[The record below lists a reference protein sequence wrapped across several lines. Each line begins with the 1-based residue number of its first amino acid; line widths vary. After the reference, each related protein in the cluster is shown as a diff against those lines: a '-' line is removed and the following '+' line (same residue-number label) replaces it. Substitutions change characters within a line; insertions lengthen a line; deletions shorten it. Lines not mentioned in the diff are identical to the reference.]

1 MTFFE
6 SFLAA
11 LIMLG
16 AAVLI
21 VGGVVGAIF
30 LLEWLCDVIGPI
42 WTVVIAM
49 IFALLGTTILIYI
62 GQR

>member
-6 SFLAA
+6 SFLTA

-16 AAVLI
+16 IAVLI

-42 WTVVIAM
+42 WTMIITI
-49 IFALLGTTILIYI
+49 IFALFGITILIYI